1 MWHNSFT
8 KMYVQ
13 NAWLFRRTRLA
24 VGAASGRN
32 SCVGCQSVVCKDR
45 LAIALVKET
54 RSPSWCHPYCFADAF
69 RRKRQPWWIKRIV
82 THMKLKIKQRQK
94 YRYTVTTLQRKVT
107 TRQHNVTKAK
117 IVLTKA
123 RIELKKTV
131 RQLKASQ
138 RRQQRR
144 NGRCEGCEGCK
155 KKQRREAFGA
165 NMWHNGQNKKRKMIC
180 LACAGR
186 GKSLHDIGLYT
197 CEKCGMTY
205 GHQKFVKHDLG
216 NHRRLDR
223 INLRTKLLCID
234 CKLSVR
240 QEQGN
245 IKKN

>member
-1 MWHNSFT
+1 MDVR
-8 KMYVQ
+8 K
-13 NAWLFRRTRLA
+13 AWLFRGTRLA
-24 VGAASGRN
+24 VGVVSGRN
-32 SCVGCQSVVCKDR
+32 SCVSCQSVVCQDR
-45 LAIALVKET
+45 LAIALLNKSG
-54 RSPSWCHPYCFADAF
+54 SPRWCHPYCFANAF
-69 RRKRQPWWIKRIV
+69 RIKRQPWWINKIV
-82 THMKLKIKQRQK
+82 IHRKFKIRQHK
-94 YRYTVTTLQRKVT
+94 KMTLQRKVT

-155 KKQRREAFGA
+155 TKKKREAFGA
-165 NMWHNGQNKKRKMIC
+165 DMWHNGQNKKRKMIC

-216 NHRRLDR
+216 NLRRLDR
-223 INLRTKLLCID
+223 MKLKTKILCID

>member
-1 MWHNSFT
+1 MCEGCKTKETREAFGADMWHHSFT
-8 KMYVQ
+8 KMYVR

-69 RRKRQPWWIKRIV
+69 RRKRQPWWIKQIV

-107 TRQHNVTKAK
+107 TKQHDVTKAK
-117 IVLTKA
+117 MVLTRARIVLN
-123 RIELKKTV
+123 KTV
-131 RQLKASQ
+131 RQLKASL
-138 RRQQRR
+138 RRTAM
-144 NGRCEGCEGCK
+144 CEGCK
-155 KKQRREAFGA
+155 TNQSREAFGA
-165 NMWHNGQNKKRKMIC
+165 DMWHNGQNKKRKMIC

-186 GKSLHDIGLYT
+186 GKSLYDIGLYT

-205 GHQKFVKHDLG
+205 GHQKFIKYDVG
-216 NHRRLDR
+216 NHRRLAR
-223 INLRTKLLCID
+223 INSKTKLVCID
-234 CKLSVR
+234 CKL
-240 QEQGN
+240 
-245 IKKN
+245 K